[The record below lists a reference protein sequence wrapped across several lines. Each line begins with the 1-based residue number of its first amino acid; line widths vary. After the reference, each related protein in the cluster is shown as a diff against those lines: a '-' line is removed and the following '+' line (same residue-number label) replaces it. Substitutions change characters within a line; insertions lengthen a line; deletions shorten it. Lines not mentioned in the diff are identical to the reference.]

1 MYTQSLASC
10 ERIFCRDWAIRNL
23 RAPSLARLAYL
34 VWFFCPRN
42 PAIWIP
48 AEASL
53 SHGCIKF
60 LLQSKKENLPCLPGP
75 IHLLKT
81 VFEVMLDVTAFENRA
96 AIQKNV
102 FAVTSLCRLPWKK
115 KCELDTTDH
124 LSLLSLH
131 FNIYGGWVQFHV
143 SVGLLGQGPEGEIGH
158 WGEISEIWVSSD
170 VTE

>member
-10 ERIFCRDWAIRNL
+10 ERIFCKDWAIRNL
-23 RAPSLARLAYL
+23 RAASLVRLTYS

-42 PAIWIP
+42 PAIWIL
-48 AEASL
+48 AEATL
-53 SHGCIKF
+53 SHGCLKF
-60 LLQSKKENLPCLPGP
+60 LLQRKKENLPCLVQYTFWRLYLKLCWTLL
-75 IHLLKT
+75 HLKIEHPYRKT
-81 VFEVMLDVTAFENRA
+81 CLLLLHFVGCLER
-96 AIQKNV
+96 
-102 FAVTSLCRLPWKK
+102 KK
-115 KCELDTTDH
+115 FELDTTDH